1 MKKNTKHSKNILKRV
16 FYRGK
21 ATNFNKMIAVMLV
34 FGVVASIAYFAKYA
48 YVEYAVS
55 RAHIILNYPE
65 IAESRYPD
73 GSRFTYYDFICDE
86 NLEAA
91 LEIMHDK
98 GKYENF
104 TVDDIR
110 DNFYI
115 YSYLNGS
122 AEASVATARSEG
134 NDFSYVANEYNITFI
149 QPHDY
154 KNEDFFSKFLGEDL
168 SGEFLEALVEV
179 NRKKTAQVLGGTD
192 GFKLITEPVSVGDY
206 DYNEEVNVY
215 KTKINNIISYLKY
228 LDKQQP
234 DFVSKKTGL
243 TLNDIRG
250 KYVFLISNSLD
261 GINNFVESSGISK
274 DLAQATNKINVNIE
288 NNTVKLNKSQSKVEI
303 NSFAMQNYDQTFT
316 ENLINVIQNEQY
328 GLYQARPKT
337 AFDTV
342 SRQKYEA
349 YESVS
354 KYETKINI
362 FQNELNIYE
371 NVITTPEE
379 HSRLTEKCDN
389 LMATFKKEYSDI
401 TEISNEVVEE
411 YFNVTNENYISAKI
425 TPKELINE
433 KNIIKAGIAFALG
446 AFLAFVL
453 CVMHI
458 SAKDRRKVKKKKLLI
473 DAIKKNN

>member
-21 ATNFNKMIAVMLV
+21 ATNFKKMIAVMLV

-168 SGEFLEALVEV
+168 SGEFLEALVEG

-316 ENLINVIQNEQY
+316 ENLIKVIQNEQY